1 MKFIAFLLALIAA
14 FGLYPMTGTVV
25 DLNET
30 NDTVTIETATGNRF
44 TFYGTEDWQIGDTA
58 AAIMYSNGTETVT
71 DDIILSVRYYG

>member
-1 MKFIAFLLALIAA
+1 MKFIAFLLALLAA
-14 FGLYPMTGTVV
+14 FGLYPLTGIVV

-30 NDTVTIETATGNRF
+30 TDTVTVETSTGNLF
-44 TFYGTEDWQIGDTA
+44 AFHGVEDWQIGDTA